1 MFGLRR
7 RRGPGQAY
15 LFLRPGPN
23 VCVRAVA
30 AVDALGQSTL
40 HTPQGRDQL
49 ARSHGL
55 IADGCDRPCRRCGDG
70 HPTVV
75 CPVRRSYSDAA
86 TGAFPP
92 LKPASVPTTD
102 SGDVEEVTDAVLAS
116 PLRVPSNE
124 VQDEGSIADATPC
137 ASASPPMQEA
147 CASEDAAHCPAN
159 DVGVPPTPSDA
170 MCTNELSSRA
180 AAVGVTPARP
190 VLQNDSAHSSGAQ
203 ENIAASSVA
212 ATPTTSTPRRTRK
225 KSPARKVL
233 TPARRDVDSAATI
246 EDVDPSLPAAQPL
259 PPQDTSSE
267 DSFSL
272 GLDGSTRLSSLGEF
286 DVEMEAPREI
296 KRGHTSTS
304 CSDEVSDGRA
314 EAQRPKNLDPLWRV
328 ELCVVTWL
336 RKYPLD
342 TFRDAV

>member
-1 MFGLRR
+1 MYVVGSKDNRRHPRKRELRGDITYSPYFNGAKFDIKSR
-7 RRGPGQAY
+7 EPAKIWRDVLSVY
-15 LFLRPGPN
+15 F
-23 VCVRAVA
+23 
-30 AVDALGQSTL
+30 TL
-40 HTPQGRDQL
+40 N
-49 ARSHGL
+49 
-55 IADGCDRPCRRCGDG
+55 
-70 HPTVV
+70 
-75 CPVRRSYSDAA
+75 AA

-124 VQDEGSIADATPC
+124 AQDEGSIADATPC

-147 CASEDAAHCPAN
+147 CASEDAARCPAN

-180 AAVGVTPARP
+180 AAVGVTPATP
-190 VLQNDSAHSSGAQ
+190 VLQNDSARSSGAQ

-272 GLDGSTRLSSLGEF
+272 GLDGSIGLSSLGEF

-314 EAQRPKNLDPLWRV
+314 EAQRPKKPRPSSGGSNC
-328 ELCVVTWL
+328 ES
-336 RKYPLD
+336 
-342 TFRDAV
+342 

>member
-1 MFGLRR
+1 MTKISGAGITNIEEPWEESNGVFEEI
-7 RRGPGQAY
+7 PAPY
-15 LFLRPGPN
+15 
-23 VCVRAVA
+23 C
-30 AVDALGQSTL
+30 
-40 HTPQGRDQL
+40 GRCGV
-49 ARSHGL
+49 HGHVG
-55 IADGCDRPCRRCGDG
+55 DGCDRPCRRCGDG

-124 VQDEGSIADATPC
+124 AQDEGSIADATPC

-147 CASEDAAHCPAN
+147 CASEDAARCPAN

-180 AAVGVTPARP
+180 AAVGVTPATP

-267 DSFSL
+267 DGFSL
-272 GLDGSTRLSSLGEF
+272 GLDGSIGLSSLGEF

-314 EAQRPKNLDPLWRV
+314 EAQRPKKPRPSSGGSN
-328 ELCVVTWL
+328 C
-336 RKYPLD
+336 
-342 TFRDAV
+342 AS